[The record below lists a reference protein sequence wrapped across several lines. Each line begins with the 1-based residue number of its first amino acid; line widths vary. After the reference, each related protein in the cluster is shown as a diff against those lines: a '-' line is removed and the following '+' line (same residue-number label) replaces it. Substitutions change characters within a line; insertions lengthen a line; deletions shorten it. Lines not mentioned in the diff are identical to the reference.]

1 MKVVLLLLV
10 ATALVA
16 TRVNAEYNEEAD
28 DGKVYVVRASSN
40 EGKSAD
46 EVWITPVPAP
56 GSSP

>member
-1 MKVVLLLLV
+1 MLLLI

-28 DGKVYVVRASSN
+28 DGKVYVVRASN

-46 EVWITPVPAP
+46 ESMDNPSSCAP